1 MEQSEATQKAIRL
14 CELIAE
20 AKQIISELEDYATT
34 KKYAEFKDINLKT
47 LPMPEGPLKTRF
59 INSVCYCGNLESL
72 QDLLLT
78 PVATAKKFRNMGKK
92 SLELAQQ
99 VIKENYGVEWK

>member
-1 MEQSEATQKAIRL
+1 MEQSEATQKVIRL

-34 KKYAEFKDINLKT
+34 KKYAEFKDISLKT

-59 INSVCYCGNLESL
+59 INSVCVWGNLESL

-78 PVATAKKFRNMGKK
+78 PVATAKKFRNMGNK

-99 VIKENYGVEWK
+99 VIKEKYGVEWM

>member
-1 MEQSEATQKAIRL
+1 MEQSETTQKAIRL

-34 KKYAEFKDINLKT
+34 KKYAEFKDIHLKT

-59 INSVCYCGNLESL
+59 INSVCYWGNLESL